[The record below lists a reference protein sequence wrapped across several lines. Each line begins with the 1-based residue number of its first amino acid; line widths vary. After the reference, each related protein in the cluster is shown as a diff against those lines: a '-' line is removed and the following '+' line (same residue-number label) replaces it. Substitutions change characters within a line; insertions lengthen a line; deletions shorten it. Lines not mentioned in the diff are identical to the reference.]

1 MTEIEAR
8 AVTPEQKAID
18 ELVARK
24 VAGRPGPSY
33 RDILEAD
40 GYPVPEFLDLSWQD
54 LGDENVPIERYLSVE
69 FAQLEVETLWRRV
82 WQMVCREEDIPK
94 PGDHVVY
101 DIVDDSFLITRA
113 KDGSI
118 KALQNAC
125 LHRGRRLRGRDGRVP
140 EFRCPFHGLTW
151 TLEGDLSDLPSEW
164 DFEHLDK
171 TKMCLPQAKVGTWGG
186 YVFINMDPDC
196 ESLEEHLGVVPD
208 HFKEIAYEN
217 RVKTAHVAQV
227 VPCNWKVAQEA
238 FMEAWHLTQTHPQAA
253 PSAGDVTTQIDLY
266 GDHVS
271 RTLTPVGVASPNLL
285 GLEEQDIYENYLD
298 GRTFYQERLGA
309 TGTKD
314 LQKGQADANLPA
326 GMSARGKITE
336 EIRRTVGPALN
347 EDLSDVPPYL
357 LVDALEYFVFPNF
370 FPWVQAQTNQVYRFR
385 PNGLDPDSSIMEIM
399 YLTPIPE
406 GVERPKPAK
415 VRWLEPGEDWA
426 DVSDLGRLASIV
438 NQDTLNI
445 PEVQKGLKVLARTQ
459 DSIPMA
465 SYQESRIRHFHHTLT
480 KWIEKDATANPG
492 GTATSNDTTPT
503 S

>member
-1 MTEIEAR
+1 
-8 AVTPEQKAID
+8 
-18 ELVARK
+18 
-24 VAGRPGPSY
+24 
-33 RDILEAD
+33 
-40 GYPVPEFLDLSWQD
+40 
-54 LGDENVPIERYLSVE
+54 
-69 FAQLEVETLWRRV
+69 
-82 WQMVCREEDIPK
+82 
-94 PGDHVVY
+94 
-101 DIVDDSFLITRA
+101 
-113 KDGSI
+113 
-118 KALQNAC
+118 
-125 LHRGRRLRGRDGRVP
+125 
-140 EFRCPFHGLTW
+140 LTW